1 MSVTEPCVNSWV
13 NFLNTQEDATV
24 ASFLHDD
31 IVIIAYQQG
40 PEGPSTEHQGIHEV
54 VAWVQYPP
62 KDLFV
67 FEVTSIDTSEAPGG
81 DTSVDTCLSATYQVS
96 HTKSDFQNQGTWT
109 FFIDEGLIRRILHVP
124 NALNED

>member
-1 MSVTEPCVNSWV
+1 MNVSEPCVNSWV
-13 NFLNTQEDATV
+13 NFLNTQEASTV

-31 IVIIAYQQG
+31 ILIIAYQQG

-62 KDLFV
+62 RALFV
-67 FEVTSIDTSEAPGG
+67 FEVTSITAAEPTDADTSA
-81 DTSVDTCLSATYQVS
+81 DTCLTATYKVS

>member
-13 NFLNTQEDATV
+13 SFLNTQDAATV

-31 IVIIAYQQG
+31 IIIIAYQQG
-40 PEGPSTEHQGIHEV
+40 PEGPSTEHQGIAAV

-67 FEVTSIDTSEAPGG
+67 FEVTSTDTFETPDAE
-81 DTSVDTCLSATYQVS
+81 TSVDTCLSATYQVS
-96 HTKSDFQNQGTWT
+96 HTKSDFRNQGKWT
-109 FFIDEGLIRRILHVP
+109 FFIGEGLIRRILHVP
-124 NALNED
+124 DALTED